1 MKALDVE
8 AAVRKHGLAP
18 LYLVVGEEDCLREEA
33 VAALKAAALGD
44 ASAGTDGGPE
54 AGLDAFN
61 YDALYGD
68 ESDASEILARAGQAP
83 VFAARR
89 LVIVRSAEKLPA
101 GDGEALLDYLKEPCE
116 TTTLV
121 FVAAKLDKR
130 LKFSKELVA
139 RAVTIDC
146 SPLADAQLSAWIR
159 AESRRIG
166 VRLSQEASDA
176 LAQLALSL
184 REETG
189 GSLNLVR
196 RELEKL
202 AAYVPA
208 GRPASAADV
217 EAVRGGE
224 PGASVFDLARAIADR
239 REARA
244 LWILA
249 RNLDSGEEPL
259 RILGALAWQFRQ
271 VWKAKEQRR
280 FGGPGT
286 DLTGLFTER
295 DLATALRLFAEAD
308 AKLKGGASGSSK
320 RLVLETVV
328 LALCRFERDGGPRAV
343 KQPSAISRQTREPVR
358 TWPTGR

>member
-8 AAVRKHGLAP
+8 AAVKKHGLAP
-18 LYLVVGEEDCLREEA
+18 LYLVVGEEDCLRDQA
-33 VAALKAAALGD
+33 VAALKVAALGE
-44 ASAGTDGGPE
+44 SSSGAGTGPD

-61 YDALYGD
+61 YDVLYGD
-68 ESDASEILARAGQAP
+68 ESDAAEILARAGQAP

-89 LVIVRSAEKLPA
+89 TVVVKSAEKLPA
-101 GDGEALLDYLKEPCE
+101 RDGEALLEYLKEPCE

-121 FVAAKLDKR
+121 FVAARLDKR
-130 LKFSKELVA
+130 LKFSKELME

-146 SPLADAQLSAWIR
+146 SPVADAQLSEWIR
-159 AESRRIG
+159 MESERAG
-166 VRLSQEASDA
+166 VRLTQEASGL

-184 REETG
+184 REEIG

-208 GRPASAADV
+208 GRSASAADV

-224 PGASVFDLARAIADR
+224 PGASVFDLARAIAER

-271 VWKAKEQRR
+271 IWKAKEQRR
-280 FGGPGT
+280 FGGRGA
-286 DLTGLFTER
+286 DMSGLFTER
-295 DLATALRLFAEAD
+295 DLATALRLCAEAD

-328 LALCRFERDGGPRAV
+328 LALCGRPRPAG
-343 KQPSAISRQTREPVR
+343 ARPVAR
-358 TWPTGR
+358 G

>member
-1 MKALDVE
+1 MKALELDT
-8 AAVRKHGLAP
+8 AIKAHGLAP
-18 LYLVVGEEDCLREEA
+18 LYLVMGEEDCLRDQA

-44 ASAGTDGGPE
+44 ASPGGDGGM
-54 AGLDAFN
+54 DAFN
-61 YDALYGD
+61 CDVLYGD
-68 ESDASEILARAGQAP
+68 ESDAPEILARAGQAP

-89 LVIVRSAEKLPA
+89 YVVVKSAEKLPA
-101 GDGEALLDYLKEPCE
+101 RDGEALLEYLKEPCE

-121 FVAAKLDKR
+121 FVAARLDKR
-130 LKFSKELVA
+130 LKFSKELME
-139 RAVTIDC
+139 RTVTIDC
-146 SPLADAQLSAWIR
+146 SPVADAQLSEWIQRESGR
-159 AESRRIG
+159 AG
-166 VRLSQEASDA
+166 VRLSQEASGA

-224 PGASVFDLARAIADR
+224 PGASVFDLARAIAER
-239 REARA
+239 RAARA

-249 RNLDSGEEPL
+249 RNLDSGEESL
-259 RILGALAWQFRQ
+259 RVLGALAWQFRQ
-271 VWKAKEQRR
+271 IWKAKEQRR
-280 FGGPGT
+280 FGGRGA
-286 DLTGLFTER
+286 DLSGFFTER

-308 AKLKGGASGSSK
+308 ARLKGGASGSSK

-328 LALCRFERDGGPRAV
+328 LALCGRPRPAGARPGGR
-343 KQPSAISRQTREPVR
+343 
-358 TWPTGR
+358 G